1 MPQRNLLLLSI
12 KDFFTPEILKLAF
25 FPFLL
30 TMIILYGLFFAAADI
45 GLDQL
50 QQTTLQ
56 IEQSH
61 TTVENGTPH
70 TQNLSA
76 TLQGSAI
83 LSFLLK
89 YSITSWLLS
98 FLLYTVGSLFVLLL
112 SIIIALAVIGFLTP
126 SILKVIQQRYY
137 PDLEMVGYGHLGTIT
152 WHFVKSF
159 FVMILLIFML
169 IPFYFIPLVN
179 VIAFNLPFYYF
190 FHKLMVLDVTTT
202 IMTKEEYARIHVANA
217 NTIRL
222 KTLLLYLVSLIPFA
236 ILFATAFFVIYLGH
250 TFFTEVRALRSSDGQ
265 GADLNTKSTDEIQ
278 AF

>member
-30 TMIILYGLFFAAADI
+30 TMIILYGLFFIAADM

-56 IEQSH
+56 IEQSQ

-70 TQNLSA
+70 TENLSA

-83 LSFLLK
+83 MSFLLK

-126 SILKVIQQRYY
+126 PILKVIQQRYY
-137 PDLEMVGYGHLGTIT
+137 PDLEMVGYGNIGTVV

-159 FVMILLIFML
+159 VIMIFLLFML

-190 FHKLMVLDVTTT
+190 FHKLMVLDVTST
-202 IMTKEEYARIHVANA
+202 IMTKEEYARIHVTNA

-236 ILFATAFFVIYLGH
+236 VLFTTAFFVIYLGH
-250 TFFTEVRALRSSDGQ
+250 TFFTEVRVLRNREDREPIQNNVS
-265 GADLNTKSTDEIQ
+265 ADEMQ
-278 AF
+278 VF